1 MGTTLYLLRQHPD
14 RISSS
19 LFQASDVDEM
29 DIVFVEQATLLGLPS
44 VKGVIVAAEGMTVDR
59 SNLTMTY
66 DDLVEKIFS
75 SEHIIVL

>member
-19 LFQASDVDEM
+19 LFRASDAEM
-29 DIVFVEQATLLGLPS
+29 DIVFVEQVASIAPSS
-44 VKGVIVAAEGMTVDR
+44 VKGVVVAAEGMAVGC
-59 SNLTMTY
+59 SYPTMTY

>member
-19 LFQASDVDEM
+19 LFRASDADI
-29 DIVFVEQATLLGLPS
+29 DIVFVEQSSSITPSS
-44 VKGVIVAAEGMTVDR
+44 VKGVVVAAEGMEVGF
-59 SNLTMTY
+59 SHPMMTY

-75 SEHIIVL
+75 SEHVIVI

>member
-19 LFQASDVDEM
+19 LFRASDADTDV
-29 DIVFVEQATLLGLPS
+29 VFLEQAVSTTSSS
-44 VKGVIVAAEGMTVDR
+44 VMGVVVAAEGTAVGR
-59 SNLTMTY
+59 SHPTMTY
-66 DDLVEKIFS
+66 DDLVEKIFL